1 MHEQIEKFL
10 RLLYAKGIRSGDIIG
25 VITLNTPESVYLLY
39 ALDIIDAVVVG
50 YSPLDNA
57 EKIKK
62 DFEIVRPKMIIYVD
76 ICYSNFK
83 DSKKSLNFSSILYSP
98 FEPLN
103 NLNIKCIN
111 NIKKKYF

>member
-1 MHEQIEKFL
+1 MSIYLICNSKYMNMVALSFDNKKNTYEEMHEQIEKFV

-39 ALDIIDAVVVG
+39 ALDIIGVVVVG

-62 DFEIVRPKMIIYVD
+62 F
-76 ICYSNFK
+76 
-83 DSKKSLNFSSILYSP
+83 
-98 FEPLN
+98 
-103 NLNIKCIN
+103 
-111 NIKKKYF
+111 